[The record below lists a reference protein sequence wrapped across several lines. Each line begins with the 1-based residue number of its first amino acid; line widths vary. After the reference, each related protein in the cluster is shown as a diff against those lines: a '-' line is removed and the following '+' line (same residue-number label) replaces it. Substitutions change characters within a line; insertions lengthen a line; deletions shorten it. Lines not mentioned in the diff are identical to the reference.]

1 MIVKFKII
9 KNKIKTTSIKILY
22 DWIIFEYIKSYIT
35 NKNINTYK
43 TKSNLKKKE
52 KKINMTNR
60 SPENSLEKLNTKIS
74 INFNKIVNNFSYISI
89 SYIRP

>member
-60 SPENSLEKLNTKIS
+60 SPENSLE
-74 INFNKIVNNFSYISI
+74 
-89 SYIRP
+89 